1 MMKML
6 FVLVA
11 ALSLSAALTPG
22 AGEAAVYV
30 RNGITYP
37 YRAHGH
43 YYRYHHH
50 GRYYNYRH
58 CYRTGVC
65 VYR

>member
-1 MMKML
+1 MTKTL

-11 ALSLSAALTPG
+11 ALCMSAALTAG

-43 YYRYHHH
+43 Y
-50 GRYYNYRH
+50 
-58 CYRTGVC
+58 
-65 VYR
+65 